1 MLLEVAYKIVALI
14 LHMRLTLICESI
26 DHLDHE
32 MQCGFRGKRGCAD
45 AIFTLK
51 QLIRKRREH
60 GLETWV
66 LFIDLVKAFDRVP
79 REALLD
85 PEDGLL

>member
-1 MLLEVAYKIVALI
+1 MMLKVAYKIVALI
-14 LHMRLTLICESI
+14 LHARLTVVYESV
-26 DHLDHE
+26 DHVDHE
-32 MQCGFRGKRGCAD
+32 TQCGFRGGRGCGD

-66 LFIDLVKAFDRVP
+66 LFIDLVKAFDR
-79 REALLD
+79 D
-85 PEDGLL
+85 Y